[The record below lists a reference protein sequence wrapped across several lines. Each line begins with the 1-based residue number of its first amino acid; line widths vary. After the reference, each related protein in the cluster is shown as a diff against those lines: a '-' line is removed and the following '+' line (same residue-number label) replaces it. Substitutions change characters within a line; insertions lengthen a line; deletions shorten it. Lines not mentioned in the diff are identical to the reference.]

1 MEVEKGKEPKIT
13 TLSLRHGDAFYN
25 FKYGEESDGT
35 RRLFDLIDMLL
46 NKSDNMTWGREIR
59 ADKRLRDETVDVE
72 TDSRYVLTISGL
84 TEVSSK
90 NSLSLFTVSYF
101 LRV

>member
-1 MEVEKGKEPKIT
+1 M
-13 TLSLRHGDAFYN
+13 N
-25 FKYGEESDGT
+25 GEINSASVSIPYLTNVPRGT
-35 RRLFDLIDMLL
+35 IL

-59 ADKRLRDETVDVE
+59 ADKRLRDETVYVE